1 MKRESGTV
9 LIVDDD
15 ADIRELLKI
24 ILETEGYSVNVA
36 ADGLDALQQ
45 LQAGMHP
52 VLILLDL
59 MMPRMDGEQFV
70 KKMRSTLASRTP
82 VVIMSG
88 HVAAQTK
95 AHELDADCCLM
106 KPVECAELLATVKRF
121 ARAMLRNDVA

>member
-1 MKRESGTV
+1 MKRENGIV

-24 ILETEGYSVNVA
+24 ILETEGYRVNVA

-52 VLILLDL
+52 SLILLDL

-70 KKMRSTLASRTP
+70 KEMRSTPLSRTP

-88 HVAAQTK
+88 HAAAQTK
-95 AHELDADCCLM
+95 ATELDAACCLM
-106 KPVECAELLATVKRF
+106 KPVECAELLATVRQF
-121 ARAMLRNDVA
+121 ARAMSRNDLA